1 MDADKLRM
9 RSSLED
15 KLKKRREEKLRAKQ
29 RDLQERVEDDTRE
42 FAEKQR
48 NAKDRAVAD
57 EVKTAAVAPSGGL
70 CNTTYF
76 MTDTVWHAELFV

>member
-29 RDLQERVEDDTRE
+29 RDLQERVEDDKRE

-57 EVKTAAVAPSGGL
+57 EVNSAPVAL
-70 CNTTYF
+70 WCI
-76 MTDTVWHAELFV
+76 V